1 MRVEPA
7 YPGREY
13 VTSRR
18 PRSSAAS
25 TYGANGRPDD
35 GVPWCATN
43 RTPSSGSRHTDIERT
58 TAIDL
63 HGELDDVHGVAA
75 YAVIALTSASKLST

>member
-1 MRVEPA
+1 M
-7 YPGREY
+7 
-13 VTSRR
+13 RR

-25 TYGANGRPDD
+25 TYGAE
-35 GVPWCATN
+35 
-43 RTPSSGSRHTDIERT
+43 RTTRRRRAVVRDQHDAVLGSGHTDVQRT

-63 HGELDDVHGVAA
+63 DGELGDVHGVVA